1 MKTSTQGKRFIQQ
14 FEGLRLS
21 AYLCPAD
28 KWTIGYGNTQIGG
41 RPVKADDKITLTEAE
56 DLFEITLIP
65 YERKV
70 LQKVST
76 PLNQNQ
82 FDALVSHTY
91 NTGGSDILFALINQE
106 AEESKIRQWME
117 TSHITGNGAV
127 LNGLIKRRKAESE
140 LYFKAM

>member
-28 KWTIGYGNTQIGG
+28 KWTIGFGNTQIGG
-41 RPVKADDKITLTEAE
+41 RSVKADDKITLTEAE
-56 DLFEITLIP
+56 DLFEITLLP

-70 LQKVST
+70 LQKVSS

-91 NTGGSDILFALINQE
+91 NTGGSDILFALINQG
-106 AEESKIRQWME
+106 AEESEIRQWME

-140 LYFKAM
+140 LYFKAL

>member
-21 AYLCPAD
+21 AYQCPAG
-28 KWTIGYGNTQIGG
+28 KWTIGFGNTLIGD
-41 RPVKADDKITLTEAE
+41 RPVKADDKLTLSEAE
-56 DLFEITLIP
+56 NLFEITLLP

-70 LQKVST
+70 LQNVSS
-76 PLNQNQ
+76 PINQNQ

-91 NTGGSDILFALINQE
+91 NTGGSDILFALINQGA
-106 AEESKIRQWME
+106 AESEIRQWME

>member
-56 DLFEITLIP
+56 DLFEITLLP

-70 LQKVST
+70 LQKVSS

-91 NTGGSDILFALINQE
+91 NTGGSDILFALINQG
-106 AEESKIRQWME
+106 AEESEIRQWME

-140 LYFKAM
+140 LYFKAL

>member
-56 DLFEITLIP
+56 DLFEITLLP

-91 NTGGSDILFALINQE
+91 NTGGSDILYALINQG
-106 AEESKIRQWME
+106 AEESEIRKWME
-117 TSHITGNGAV
+117 TSHITGNGKV
-127 LNGLIKRRKAESE
+127 LKGLIRRRKAESE
-140 LYFKAM
+140 LYFKAL

>member
-1 MKTSTQGKRFIQQ
+1 MKTSANGKRFIQQ
-14 FEGLRLS
+14 FEGLRLN
-21 AYLCPAD
+21 AYLCPAG
-28 KWTIGYGNTQIGG
+28 KWTIGYGNTQIGD
-41 RPVKADDKITLTEAE
+41 RPVKADDKINLSEAE

-70 LQKVST
+70 LQKVSA

-91 NTGGSDILFALINQE
+91 NTGGSDILFSLINQG
-106 AEESKIRQWME
+106 AEESEIRQWME
-117 TSHITGNGAV
+117 TSHITGNGEV

-140 LYFKAM
+140 LFFKAV